1 MHPKY
6 TEAVTRLKELEE
18 ELSLPDAA
26 SDQKR
31 YRERTQEY
39 ARLSELK
46 GLFESVT
53 SLEKQLQDNN
63 ELLKSE
69 KDPEFIAILNED
81 IETATKALEA
91 ARHKLEMSLYP
102 PGPYDSCNTIIELRA
117 GAGGDEAAIF
127 VGDIARMYEMYATHM
142 GWKVERL
149 SAQESDM
156 GGFKEYVAV
165 FSGPN
170 VYRYMQFEGG
180 THRVQRVPETEAQGR
195 VHTSTITCAALVEP
209 QEDEAIEINE
219 QDLRIDTTRA
229 SGAGGQHVNK
239 TDSAVRITHL
249 PSGIVV
255 FCQEERSQHK
265 NRDKAMRVL
274 RAKLA
279 EEDMRKKKQ
288 AIDATRLS
296 QVGSGDRSEKIRT
309 YNFPQNRLTDHRI
322 DLTKYN
328 LDQIINGDLQDISEA
343 LIAYYQKAQE
353 WI

>member
-1 MHPKY
+1 MHPKHS
-6 TEAVTRLKELEE
+6 EAINRLKELEA

-26 SDQKR
+26 SDQKK

-46 GLFESVT
+46 SLFEAVVN
-53 SLEKQLQDNN
+53 LEKQLRDNE
-63 ELLKSE
+63 ELLKVE

-81 IETATKALEA
+81 IESATKQLEA
-91 ARHKLEMSLYP
+91 ARHKLELSLFP
-102 PGPYDSCNTIIELRA
+102 PSPYDSCNTIIELRA
-117 GAGGDEAAIF
+117 GAGGDEAALF
-127 VGDIARMYEMYATHM
+127 VGDCVRMYEMYANKM

-149 SAQESDM
+149 SATESDL
-156 GGFKEYVAV
+156 GGFKDYVAV

-170 VYRYMQFEGG
+170 VFRYLQYEGG

-209 QEDEAIEINE
+209 EEDESIEINE

-239 TDSAVRITHL
+239 TDSAVRITHM

-279 EEDMRKKKQ
+279 EEDIRKKKQ

-296 QVGSGDRSEKIRT
+296 QVGTGDRSEKIRT

-322 DLTKYN
+322 ELTKYN
-328 LDQIINGDLQDISEA
+328 LDQIMNGDLQDISEA
-343 LIAYYQKAQE
+343 LITYYQKAE
-353 WI
+353 G

>member
-1 MHPKY
+1 MNPKY
-6 TEAVTRLKELEE
+6 DDACIRIKELEE

-26 SDQKR
+26 SDKKR
-31 YRERTQEY
+31 FRELGQEY
-39 ARLSELK
+39 ARLSDLK
-46 GLFESVT
+46 RLFEEVMT
-53 SLEKQLQDNN
+53 SETQLAENQ

-69 KDPEFIAILNED
+69 KDADFIGVLNEE
-81 IETATKALEA
+81 IALLTK
-91 ARHKLEMSLYP
+91 KLETSKHQLEMALYP
-102 PGPYDSCNTIIELRA
+102 PSPYDSANTIIELRA
-117 GAGGDEAAIF
+117 GTGGDEAGLF
-127 VGDIARMYEMYATHM
+127 VADCVRMYEMYANRM

-149 SAQESDM
+149 SATESEL

-170 VYRYMQFEGG
+170 VFRYLQYEGG
-180 THRVQRVPETEAQGR
+180 THRVQRVPTTEAQGR

-209 QEDEAIEINE
+209 PEDEIIEINPD
-219 QDLRIDTTRA
+219 DLRIDTMRA

-249 PSGIVV
+249 PTNTVV

-274 RAKLA
+274 HAKLA
-279 EEDMRKKKQ
+279 EVELRKKKD

-296 QVGSGDRSEKIRT
+296 QVGSGERAEKIRT

-343 LIAYYQKAQE
+343 LIAHYLKAQE
-353 WI
+353 